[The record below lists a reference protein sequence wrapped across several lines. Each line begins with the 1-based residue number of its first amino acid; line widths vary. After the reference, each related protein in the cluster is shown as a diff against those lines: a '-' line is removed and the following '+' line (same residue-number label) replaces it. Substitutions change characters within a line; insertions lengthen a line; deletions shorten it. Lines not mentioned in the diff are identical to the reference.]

1 MSNQGLDTVDT
12 TADAGRQIPQQDP
25 LTGEYAGDSDEL
37 DEWDQQIADL
47 GPAPGYGSSAAE
59 SDRYNFAVAEIE
71 ADRAA
76 ALAELPP
83 SEGGTVP
90 SEDTSGERPDVI
102 ILDPPDYDEV
112 AANNKEGSAASG
124 DDGAMGAATPTR
136 SVGTGSGTTS
146 RTSSGSDSGGV
157 VAVSFDPGSHT
168 VAEVEAYIDAH
179 PDEEDAVLDAERAGK
194 NRASL
199 VG

>member
-25 LTGEYAGDSDEL
+25 LTGEYTGESDEL
-37 DEWDQQIADL
+37 DEFDQAIADL
-47 GPAPGYGSSAAE
+47 GPAPGYGASAAE

-76 ALAELPP
+76 AAAE
-83 SEGGTVP
+83 GDIDAGYVP
-90 SEDTSGERPDVI
+90 TEDTSGERPDVI
-102 ILDPPDYDEV
+102 LLDPPDYEAV
-112 AANNKEGSAASG
+112 AAGNASA
-124 DDGAMGAATPTR
+124 DDAGAVPA
-136 SVGTGSGTTS
+136 TS
-146 RTSSGSDSGGV
+146 RTSDSTKSVGSG
-157 VAVSFDPGSHT
+157 SFDPGSHT

-179 PDEEDAVLDAERAGK
+179 PDEEDAVLSAERSGK

>member
-12 TADAGRQIPQQDP
+12 TADAGQQIPQQDP
-25 LTGEYAGDSDEL
+25 LTGEYAGESDEL

-47 GPAPGYGSSAAE
+47 GPAPGYGASAAE

-76 ALAELPP
+76 ALAETPP
-83 SEGGTVP
+83 SEGGPVP

-102 ILDPPDYDEV
+102 LLDPPDYDEV

-124 DDGAMGAATPTR
+124 DDGAMGAATPDR
-136 SVGTGSGTTS
+136 SLTAGSGS
-146 RTSSGSDSGGV
+146 
-157 VAVSFDPGSHT
+157 SFDPSAHS
-168 VAEVEAYIDAH
+168 VAEVQAYLNAH
-179 PDEEDAVLDAERAGK
+179 PDEEDEVLDAERAGK